1 MCVASTD
8 LGLGRKRRAAL
19 EDGAQERG
27 NVSVLLLKQQVY
39 NIFLNYDLFLQLS
52 RNVKKVFL
60 RCLWGWGLKRR

>member
-19 EDGAQERG
+19 ESGTQERG
-27 NVSVLLLKQQVY
+27 NVSVLLLEQQVY

-60 RCLWGWGLKRR
+60 RCLWG